1 MITLYT
7 EVENESMPKH
17 QEVASTVGEMEV
29 MPDLVDCGAKK
40 TSIDVIVET
49 TTHLFSHII
58 FMFFLWCLLCTIIFC
73 FLIQCYVFSFEV
85 ILLKILL
92 AF

>member
-1 MITLYT
+1 
-7 EVENESMPKH
+7 MPEH
-17 QEVASTVGEMEV
+17 QEVASTVGEMEG
-29 MPDLVDCGAKK
+29 MPDHVDCGAKK
-40 TSIDVIVET
+40 TSIDVIVEM

-58 FMFFLWCLLCTIIFC
+58 FIFFLWCLLCTIIIF